1 LGRLVRPGDINCG
14 LSRFGGR
21 VVVPASAEVR
31 GRVDNGG
38 KDGKNE
44 SKKADREMKSKGKI
58 LIVDDEPINL
68 EFFDVMLS
76 KLGFKIEKAA
86 DGEEALQKVT
96 ETDPDLI
103 ILDNIM
109 PRLSGWEVTKK
120 LKQDK
125 EYRKYRQTPIIMFS
139 AMDEVSDKI
148 EGLELGVDDY
158 ITKPFNF
165 SEVLARIRAV
175 LRNRELARQ
184 VSRRERRIAV
194 VESLNNSLIFFTQ
207 NIKKPIS
214 GLIAAAEKLDGLDQ
228 KKISEFAGLVKREG
242 AEILATLQGLEDEI
256 EELQNKGDKLKM
268 GDLSLEELEKKLQK
282 HLRNWKKH
290 NQSDDGA
297 SA

>member
-1 LGRLVRPGDINCG
+1 VDWHAERCAAGDGDSARWSESAG
-14 LSRFGGR
+14 L
-21 VVVPASAEVR
+21 
-31 GRVDNGG
+31 DNGCE
-38 KDGKNE
+38 DGKNE
-44 SKKADREMKSKGKI
+44 IKKVVNKMKSKGKI

-76 KLGFKIEKAA
+76 KLGFRIEKAA
-86 DGEEALQKVT
+86 DGEQALQKVV

-120 LKQDK
+120 LKKDK
-125 EYRKYRQTPIIMFS
+125 EFRKYRQTPIIMFS

-175 LRNRELARQ
+175 LRNRELAKQ
-184 VSRRERRIAV
+184 VSRRERRISL

-207 NIKKPIS
+207 HIKKPIS
-214 GLIAAAEKLDGLDQ
+214 GLIEAAEKIEPSNPKQ
-228 KKISEFAGLVKREG
+228 VSELAALVKREG

-256 EELQNKGDKLKM
+256 EELQNKGDKLKK
-268 GDLSLEELEKKLQK
+268 GDLSLEDLEKKLQK
-282 HLRNWKKH
+282 HLSTWKKRKT
-290 NQSDDGA
+290 DDEAGA
-297 SA
+297 